1 MASHDPIRITKYSNR
16 RLYDAANS
24 RHLTLDQL
32 VELIKEGHDVE
43 VIDSK
48 SKEDLT
54 QSLLMQILLE
64 DKGAHLFSV
73 PFLHQLIRNRDG
85 MLGEFFTDLVPK
97 MLDSYLDTQDSVR
110 KQMEAFSVPTQWMD
124 ASREMKVPVFNPFAP
139 FQASS
144 ETTAETPPS
153 NAESNQKEEVEEL
166 KDRLRELE
174 ERLNLMHPKSPQE

>member
-64 DKGAHLFSV
+64 DKGTHLFSV

-110 KQMEAFSVPTQWMD
+110 KQMEAFSVPTQWYLD
-124 ASREMKVPVFNPFAP
+124 N
-139 FQASS
+139 
-144 ETTAETPPS
+144 
-153 NAESNQKEEVEEL
+153 
-166 KDRLRELE
+166 
-174 ERLNLMHPKSPQE
+174 

>member
-124 ASREMKVPVFNPFAP
+124 ASREMKVPVFYPFAP
-139 FQASS
+139 FQAHS
-144 ETTAETPPS
+144 ETTEETPPS
-153 NAESNQKEEVEEL
+153 KGETTQKDEVEEL
-166 KDRLRELE
+166 KDRLKEL
-174 ERLNLMHPKSPQE
+174 

>member
-1 MASHDPIRITKYSNR
+1 MDSHDPIRITKNSNR
-16 RLYDAANS
+16 RLYDAANI

-32 VELIKEGHDVE
+32 VEMIKEGHEVE

-110 KQMEAFSVPTQWMD
+110 KQMKAFSVPTQWMD
-124 ASREMKVPVFNPFAP
+124 ASREMKVPDFNRFAP

-144 ETTAETPPS
+144 ETTVETPPS
-153 NAESNQKEEVEEL
+153 NAESTQKEEVEEL
-166 KDRLRELE
+166 EDRLRELE